1 MLCAILLIDR
11 SYLINAVSLGVECL
25 WQSVDYCVEELKV
38 TNRAIIKN
46 YSSNSKVHERV
57 KPSSLPSGL
66 IQVKNKDMPI
76 VSNNKDTEVCCVHVC
91 LLCMRVMYAWT
102 CEITIPSRP

>member
-46 YSSNSKVHERV
+46 YSIHQILK
-57 KPSSLPSGL
+57 G
-66 IQVKNKDMPI
+66 
-76 VSNNKDTEVCCVHVC
+76 
-91 LLCMRVMYAWT
+91 
-102 CEITIPSRP
+102 